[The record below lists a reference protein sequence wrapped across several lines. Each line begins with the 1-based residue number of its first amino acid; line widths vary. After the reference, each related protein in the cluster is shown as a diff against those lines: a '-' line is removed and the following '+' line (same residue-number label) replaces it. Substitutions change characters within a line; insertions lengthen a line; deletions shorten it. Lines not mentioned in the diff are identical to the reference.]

1 MYYISYVLLSF
12 AIVELNSNVFKFNN
26 KKIFISANAIQIRV
40 DKSWNTPPHLD
51 FLVELVVYIYCAVRC
66 TLRRRNARISGMLN
80 HGDCHYCEQASLL
93 IPI

>member
-1 MYYISYVLLSF
+1 MYCVSYVLLSF
-12 AIVELNSNVFKFNN
+12 AIVESNSNILIFNN
-26 KKIFISANAIQIRV
+26 KKIVITANVIQICV
-40 DKSWNTPPHLD
+40 DKAWNTTPHLD

-80 HGDCHYCEQASLL
+80 HGDCRYCEQASLL